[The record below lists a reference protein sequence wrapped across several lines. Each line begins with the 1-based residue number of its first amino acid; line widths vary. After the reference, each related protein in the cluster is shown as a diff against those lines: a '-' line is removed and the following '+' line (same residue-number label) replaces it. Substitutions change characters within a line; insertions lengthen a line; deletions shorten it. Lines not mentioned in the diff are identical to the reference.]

1 MKMLRLGCVV
11 LTAIFTVNV
20 QGQAISLNDKPVIN
34 EQPLNEQHFNGQV
47 LSESDVVEVAL
58 AQQIIDHSGLLSL
71 SQQVKYSA
79 QQFIQGDQ
87 TINHAQHFAIAKSLA
102 KRWTEEAWQQRLLQR
117 IEAMPIAQQQA
128 ILQQLT
134 QPLIQSA
141 QQKERQ
147 AIAIQHSDEYQ
158 RYMAKL
164 RQRPPAASRWQLIET
179 LDKNSGFSQMLI
191 KARAAV
197 IKDISRQVKDWQVV
211 SSWQADTQQEV
222 LEFLFYAY
230 RKTPN
235 AELQRIAQSFNQ
247 PELSA
252 FYGAVR
258 KEIY

>member
-1 MKMLRLGCVV
+1 MKMLRFGCVV
-11 LTAIFTVNV
+11 LTAIFTMNV
-20 QGQAISLNDKPVIN
+20 QGQTTPLNDKPAIN
-34 EQPLNEQHFNGQV
+34 EQALNEQSLQE
-47 LSESDVVEVAL
+47 SEVVEVAI
-58 AQQIIDHSGLLSL
+58 AQQIIDHSGLISL

-79 QQFIQGDQ
+79 QQFIQGDS

-102 KRWTEEAWQQRLLQR
+102 KRWTEDAWQQRLLQR

-141 QQKERQ
+141 QEKERQ
-147 AIAIQHSDEYQ
+147 AIAVQHTDEYQ

-164 RQRPPAASRWQLIET
+164 RQRPPAASRWQLIEA
-179 LDKNSGFSQMLI
+179 LDRNSGFSQMLI

-197 IKDISRQVKDWQVV
+197 IKDISRQVKDWQVAD
-211 SSWQADTQQEV
+211 SWQADTQQEV

-247 PELSA
+247 PQLSA

-258 KEIY
+258 KEIF